1 MINEYLSAV
10 LLINNLIARIEQI
23 LPIDNSINIIIYYED
38 SCAFLASN
46 LIHMIDEMSHRNY
59 NLIYMIQNI
68 DANTRPLEVKN
79 ELGNNF
85 YTIAILED
93 VTNEETLQRFLSSFK
108 VDPRF
113 KHIYLSTQF
122 ATDQQIETFFKSI
135 WHRWILNAALIF
147 WNGTIQIYTH
157 LPYEGKFLINAFDEP
172 EINERQPSKLPPNVF
187 NILFANKND
196 DLHGTQFLIYLIPDI
211 PKIFEVP
218 GRFRIGP
225 KYYFFGRDGITANGI
240 EEKLN
245 ATWKYQKIPAIAWIV
260 NFTFINSNSLITPR
274 DARGNIVPPDDAPLL
289 NVDYLPFKLT
299 TLLSYVLICINK
311 LISTHQL

>member
-1 MINEYLSAV
+1 MKIPINEILS
-10 LLINNLIARIEQI
+10 LGMLINNLVARLEEI
-23 LPIDNSINIIIYYED
+23 LPKDKSIKIIIYYED
-38 SCAFLASN
+38 SCAFIASN
-46 LIHMIDEMSHRNY
+46 IIRMIDEMSHRNY

-68 DANTRPLEVKN
+68 DADTRPLEVRN

-93 VTNEETLQRFLSSFK
+93 VSNEEILHRFLNSFK
-108 VDPRF
+108 IDPRF
-113 KHIYLSTQF
+113 KHIYLSTQI

-157 LPYEGKFLINAFDEP
+157 FPYEGKFLFKAYSEP
-172 EINERQPSKLPPNVF
+172 EINKSGLVKLPSNLF

-196 DLHGTQFLIYLIPDI
+196 DLHGTTFLIYLIPDI

-225 KYYFFGRDGITANGI
+225 KYYFYGRDGITSNVI
-240 EEKLN
+240 EQKLN
-245 ATWKYQKIPAIAWIV
+245 ATWKYQKIPTRHHIV
-260 NFTFINSNSLITPR
+260 RFRFINSSSSITPT
-274 DARGNIVPPDDAPLL
+274 DARGNIVPPDDATPL
-289 NVDYLPFKLT
+289 NVDYLPFKPT
-299 TLLSYVLICINK
+299 TFVS
-311 LISTHQL
+311 